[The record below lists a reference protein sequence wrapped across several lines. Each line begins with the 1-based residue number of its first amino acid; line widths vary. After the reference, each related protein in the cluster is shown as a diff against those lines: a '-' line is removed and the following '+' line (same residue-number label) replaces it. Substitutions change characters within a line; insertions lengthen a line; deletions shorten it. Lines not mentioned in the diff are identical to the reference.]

1 MEIRDPW
8 SRNPSA
14 APKFHES
21 FRYAWQ
27 IAREWYAQRKLAPTN
42 LAWHHLH
49 NRFVSQK
56 MNYHET
62 QIRLVDVVINLILTM
77 IGRIPP
83 ASDILHRSSRMHT
96 HTQTHTLIQWNCL
109 PFSLGR
115 IQSTIKHEK
124 WPHKCIKEFQA
135 YGFCIQAAQL
145 DVYNLHRFPSVRVA
159 RAPSSSSNRHII

>member
-1 MEIRDPW
+1 MANSQRMIRTT
-8 SRNPSA
+8 
-14 APKFHES
+14 
-21 FRYAWQ
+21 Q
-27 IAREWYAQRKLAPTN
+27 IGPHQFGLAPP
-42 LAWHHLH
+42 
-49 NRFVSQK
+49 SQ
-56 MNYHET
+56 
-62 QIRLVDVVINLILTM
+62 QICHPKNELPWDADSAGGCGYQLDNEKLSTTM
-77 IGRIPP
+77 IGQIPP

-115 IQSTIKHEK
+115 IQPTIKHEK